1 MNRMQKISW
10 MMVICIG
17 IASILS
23 AVTITILYFKIGF
36 PRAWAGW
43 GFMGVAGIAG
53 FAPIIFKKDPGPVQC
68 DERDRL
74 INLKA
79 ARAGFTIS
87 YGVFGLLCMGIW
99 DYYRHQNVETISIH
113 ILPQLFMAAGITA
126 FFTHALTILI
136 LYGKDNKA
144 AEGGTA

>member
-1 MNRMQKISW
+1 
-10 MMVICIG
+10 MVICIG

-79 ARAGFTIS
+79 ARAGFAIS

-126 FFTHALTILI
+126 FFTHVLTILI
-136 LYGKDNKA
+136 LYGKGNKQT
-144 AEGGTA
+144 EGGVA

>member
-1 MNRMQKISW
+1 
-10 MMVICIG
+10 
-17 IASILS
+17 
-23 AVTITILYFKIGF
+23 
-36 PRAWAGW
+36 
-43 GFMGVAGIAG
+43 MGVAGIAG

-79 ARAGFTIS
+79 ARAGFAIS

-136 LYGKDNKA
+136 LYGKDNKLP
-144 AEGGTA
+144 EGGDA

>member
-23 AVTITILYFKIGF
+23 AVAITILYFKIGF

-53 FAPIIFKKDPGPVQC
+53 FAPIIFKKDTGPVQC

-136 LYGKDNKA
+136 LYGKDNKVS
-144 AEGGTA
+144 EGGAS

>member
-1 MNRMQKISW
+1 
-10 MMVICIG
+10 MVICIG

-36 PRAWAGW
+36 PGAWAGW

-53 FAPIIFKKDPGPVQC
+53 FAPIIFKKDPGPVQS

-79 ARAGFTIS
+79 ARAGFAIS

-136 LYGKDNKA
+136 LYGKGNKQT
-144 AEGGTA
+144 EGGAV